1 MFSESLLNNLI
12 DAGVCGGPT
21 YVGLTVET
29 VEPLQPVAFL
39 NADARGGFDA
49 GKDSFTVAEAAD
61 QIIRSEP
68 GWGPMGGAFVVT
80 YGFRAD
86 APAQM
91 PDDTSGFSRFNA
103 AQIQQAELALAAWSD
118 VARISFQ
125 RVAGYTNDAT
135 ILFANYDSGSDGA
148 SAFAYYPGGLSSASA
163 SGDVWINV
171 HSGSNGRPATF
182 NYGAHVLVHEIGHT
196 VGLAHPSEYDATA
209 DANNTY
215 SGQAD
220 YAEDTRQYTV
230 MSYFSEFNTG
240 GNFGGLYAAAPMLD
254 DIAAAQL
261 MYGANMSTRTGD
273 TVYGFNSNAGRP
285 WFEAA
290 SNQRVVFA
298 AWDAGGTDTFD
309 FSGYVSSAVI
319 DLRQGHFSSTGGLQG
334 NVAIAMGTDIE
345 NASGGSGHDVING
358 NHLRNVLIGGSGD
371 DRLSGFEGED
381 SMSAGFGQDQL
392 WGGGAWDYMHG
403 NQGADT
409 LWGGEGGDWVVGG
422 QDGDLLNGEAG
433 DDYIV
438 ANLAS
443 DTAYGGDGR
452 DTILGGQSSDL
463 LFGEAGDDWLIG
475 DRGDD
480 RLTGGTGADTFHMMA
495 QGGVDRVT
503 DFSLAEGDRVTVSGA
518 GFTIAQ
524 QGADT
529 VISLA
534 SGDQIILAN
543 VSAASLPAG
552 SVLAV

>member
-1 MFSESLLNNLI
+1 MSFERLPDSLI
-12 DAGVCGGPT
+12 HARVCACPMCAGVA
-21 YVGLTVET
+21 VEA

-39 NADARGGFDA
+39 NADARGGADG
-49 GKDSFTVAEAAD
+49 GKVSYTVAQAAN
-61 QIIRSEP
+61 QIIRGEP
-68 GWGPMGGAFVVT
+68 GWGSMGVPFTVT

-86 APAQM
+86 APAKM
-91 PDDTSGFSRFNA
+91 PDDTSGFSRFNF

-118 VARISFQ
+118 VARITFV
-125 RVAGYTNDAT
+125 RVGDYTNDAT

-148 SAFAYYPGGLSSASA
+148 SAFAYYPGGTSAGSA
-163 SGDVWINV
+163 SGDVWINIK
-171 HSGSNGRPATF
+171 SGSNSSPTTF

-196 VGLAHPSEYDATA
+196 IGLAHPSEYDATA

-215 SGQAD
+215 LGQAD

-240 GNFGGLYAAAPMLD
+240 GNFGGMYAAAPMLD

-298 AWDAGGTDTFD
+298 AWDAGGNDTFD
-309 FSGYVSSAVI
+309 FSGYVSNATI

-334 NVAIAMGTDIE
+334 NVAIAIGTDIE
-345 NASGGSGHDVING
+345 NGFGGAGADVLYG
-358 NHLRNVLIGGSGD
+358 NHLRNVLMGGAGD
-371 DRLSGFEGED
+371 DRISGFGGED
-381 SMSAGFGQDQL
+381 SISAGFGNDQL
-392 WGGGAWDYMHG
+392 WGGDAWDYMHG
-403 NQGADT
+403 NQGSDT

-422 QDGDLLNGEAG
+422 QDGDLLHGEGG

-452 DTILGGQSSDL
+452 DTILGGQSDDV
-463 LFGEAGDDWLIG
+463 LFGEAGDDWLLG
-475 DRGDD
+475 DRGNDQ
-480 RLTGGTGADTFHMMA
+480 LTGGTGADTFHMIA
-495 QGGVDRVT
+495 AGGVDRVS
-503 DFSLAEGDRVTVSGA
+503 DFNIAEGDKVTVSGA
-518 GFTIAQ
+518 TFSVLQ

-529 VISLA
+529 VIALA
-534 SGDQIILAN
+534 SGDQMILAN
-543 VSAASLPAG
+543 VNAGALPAG
-552 SVLAV
+552 SILAV